1 MAEKRRFSPPA
12 VGGGSLLVIFAVL
25 CLVTFALL
33 SLSTVSADLRLAEKS
48 RDYLTAFYEADGEAE
63 RMLAALRAGE
73 TPEGVTVTETPR
85 GFRCQYQCTLPPA
98 QRLSVEAE
106 VVGKQVKILRWQ
118 VVSAETY
125 PPETTITVWD
135 GQQER
140 EGG

>member
-1 MAEKRRFSPPA
+1 MTEKRRFSPPA

-33 SLSTVSADLRLAEKS
+33 SLAAVSADLRLAEKS

-85 GFRCQYQCTLPPA
+85 GFLCQYQCALPPA
-98 QRLSVEAE
+98 QCLAVEAE
-106 VVGKQVKILRWQ
+106 VMGEQVKILRWQ
-118 VVSAETY
+118 VVSTE
-125 PPETTITVWD
+125 PFQPESTITVWD
-135 GQQER
+135 G